1 MKAQA
6 LFKCM
11 YQLKGVGLA
20 APQVG
25 INERLIVVN
34 AEGGKGKGKPAHEL
48 VMVNPKVTALSTVKL
63 SNFPINTR

>member
-6 LFKCM
+6 LLKCM

-34 AEGGKGKGKPAHEL
+34 AAGAKGKGIAAHEL
-48 VMVNPKVTALSTVKL
+48 VMVNPKVTVRSSAGVNLIT
-63 SNFPINTR
+63 P